1 VAPSTVRF
9 YERAG
14 LLSPPRRAAN
24 GYRLFDES
32 ALEEMAFI
40 ARAKRIGMSLE
51 DISDLVAAWPA
62 GECCPARL
70 RMFLTGRIGQV
81 HEQVA
86 ELGRFERQLRS
97 VLDRLSAHDPGPERC
112 GKGCICE
119 TDLDPHRPRDLRQ
132 RPSVTPLPPDGKER
146 SAPGRGRARC
156 VPDGAVEEGASRSLA
171 VRPGHAMTGVG
182 LVRTARR
189 VHSQADSLRSS
200 HSLTFAL
207 SRPDVQHHMEQLV
220 RYRVG
225 SSLCRKYGK

>member
-51 DISDLVAAWPA
+51 DISDLVAAWSA
-62 GECCPARL
+62 GECRSLQARL

-119 TDLDPHRPRDLRQ
+119 TDLDLHRSRDLRQ
-132 RPSVTPLPPDGKER
+132 RPSVTPLPPDGKVGLTRFDGHPSSGVRPRKDVR
-146 SAPGRGRARC
+146 SWRAWGRGPVA
-156 VPDGAVEEGASRSLA
+156 A
-171 VRPGHAMTGVG
+171 VRSP
-182 LVRTARR
+182 
-189 VHSQADSLRSS
+189 RSS
-200 HSLTFAL
+200 
-207 SRPDVQHHMEQLV
+207 RP
-220 RYRVG
+220 R
-225 SSLCRKYGK
+225 

>member
-62 GECCPARL
+62 GECRSLQARL
-70 RMFLTGRIGQV
+70 RMFLTGR
-81 HEQVA
+81 
-86 ELGRFERQLRS
+86 
-97 VLDRLSAHDPGPERC
+97 
-112 GKGCICE
+112 

-156 VPDGAVEEGASRSLA
+156 VPDGAVEKGA
-171 VRPGHAMTGVG
+171 
-182 LVRTARR
+182 
-189 VHSQADSLRSS
+189 
-200 HSLTFAL
+200 
-207 SRPDVQHHMEQLV
+207 
-220 RYRVG
+220 
-225 SSLCRKYGK
+225 